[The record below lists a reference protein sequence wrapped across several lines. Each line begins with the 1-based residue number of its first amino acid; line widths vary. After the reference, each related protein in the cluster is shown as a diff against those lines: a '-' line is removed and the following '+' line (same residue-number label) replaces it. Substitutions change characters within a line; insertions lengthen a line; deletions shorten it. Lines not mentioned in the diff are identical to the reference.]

1 MIRKLDDY
9 SMVYLIG
16 VWLGLLLSTQVIGTG
31 VLNQLVD
38 GSRLKAGDRLIL
50 SCWLGTIAL
59 AVSCMAMSLIGPLT
73 PGRGAIVLL
82 GLVGLSLCRGSNR
95 VALGSIR
102 RRLPREQL
110 GLGLSAVVLMA
121 AVMSR
126 SVSWHDAGY
135 YHASAIRWFAQYG
148 SVPGIALL
156 FNNLGFTS
164 SWFALVAPLSGP
176 GVAQTSV
183 VGNGFAAVLLLLH
196 WLIASQRW
204 LRRTGQMSDRL
215 IGLFGSGALGLS
227 LTVRPFSEIM
237 VSPSPD
243 FPVLV
248 LVGTIAW
255 ALLLIAKLDA
265 PDQPPSR
272 LALLPLILA
281 LGAVTIKL
289 TAIPT
294 LLVSGLFVLWHHWR
308 SPRSLLL
315 AVGLGALILGPNL
328 GSSLV
333 TSGCPL
339 YPSAFLCMDLP
350 WAPTAQSA
358 QAVAAG
364 THDWVSWYGTP
375 PPGTNPWLWAVT
387 QVVKNG
393 RDRLIFLIMGGAG
406 FVGLGM
412 LWQMRRAFSRR
423 RLPGELWV
431 MALGV
436 TGIGF
441 LLLTSIF
448 ARFLMPY
455 ILVLLGLIGAWG
467 IEQWSGRSLG
477 KTAPRPNVESCRR
490 RDLGIPL
497 IRHLYRGIALVAT
510 ATMLVSLS
518 QYQGRN
524 ALLPPALPQSP
535 IVQKTTN
542 SIAYFA
548 PKSGDLP
555 LYDGSPYTA
564 EQVDR
569 CWAAP
574 LPCAYAIGPDV
585 QLRDP
590 VRGVAA
596 GFERRSGR

>member
-1 MIRKLDDY
+1 
-9 SMVYLIG
+9 MVYLIG
-16 VWLGLLLSTQVIGTG
+16 VWLGLLLSTQVVGTG

-38 GSRLKAGDRLIL
+38 GSRLKAGDRLML
-50 SCWLGTIAL
+50 SFWLGTIAI
-59 AVSCMAMSLIGPLT
+59 AVSCMALSLIGPLT
-73 PGRGAIVLL
+73 PGRGAIGLAVLAS
-82 GLVGLSLCRGSNR
+82 LSLCQKPNR
-95 VALGSIR
+95 LALGQLRQS
-102 RRLPREQL
+102 LTREQL
-110 GLGLSAVVLMA
+110 GLGLGAVALMA

-126 SVSWHDAGY
+126 PVSWHDAGY

-148 SVPGIALL
+148 SVHGIALL

-164 SWFALVAPLSGP
+164 SWFAFVAPLSGP

-196 WLIASQRW
+196 WLIASQRLW
-204 LRRTGQMSDRL
+204 RWQGQMSDWF
-215 IGLFGSGALGLS
+215 IGLFGTGALGLS
-227 LTVRPFSEIM
+227 LAVQPFCAVM
-237 VSPSPD
+237 LSPSPD

-255 ALLLIAKLDA
+255 ALLLITKLHP
-265 PDQPPSR
+265 PDQQAAR
-272 LALLPLILA
+272 FAFLPLILA

-294 LLVSGLFVLWHHWR
+294 LLVTGLFVVWHHWR

-315 AVGLGALILGPNL
+315 GLGLGALILGPNIA
-328 GSSLV
+328 SSLV

-339 YPSAFLCMDLP
+339 YPSAVLCVDVA
-350 WAPTAQSA
+350 WAPTAQSVH
-358 QAVAAG
+358 AVATG

-375 PPGTNPWLWAVT
+375 PPGANPWFWAVT
-387 QVVKNG
+387 QVIKNS
-393 RDRLIFLIMGGAG
+393 RDRLIFLTMGGGCLAG
-406 FVGLGM
+406 LVI
-412 LWQMRRAFSRR
+412 LWQMRRSFSRQQ
-423 RLPGELWV
+423 LPGELWV
-431 MALGV
+431 LMLGV

-455 ILVLLGLIGAWG
+455 ILVLFGLIGGWG
-467 IEQWSGRSLG
+467 IDGLRPTVGDVDRRRSTAQTVAHPSLG
-477 KTAPRPNVESCRR
+477 MPMIRR
-490 RDLGIPL
+490 LYLGITL
-497 IRHLYRGIALVAT
+497 IAS
-510 ATMLVSLS
+510 ATMVVSLA

-524 ALLPPALPQSP
+524 ALLPLPLPQNT

-542 SIAYFA
+542 SITYFA

-555 LYDGSPYTA
+555 LYEGSKYTA
-564 EQVDR
+564 EQLDQ

-574 LPCAYAIGPDV
+574 IPCAYAISPDV

-590 VRGVAA
+590 AIGIAA
-596 GFERRSGR
+596 GFERRSAR